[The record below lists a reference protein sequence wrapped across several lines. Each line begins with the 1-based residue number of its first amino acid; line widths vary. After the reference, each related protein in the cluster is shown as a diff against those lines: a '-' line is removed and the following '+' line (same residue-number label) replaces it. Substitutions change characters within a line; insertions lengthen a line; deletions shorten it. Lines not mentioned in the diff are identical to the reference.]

1 MSPGEDN
8 DQNLMVS
15 DDKYLNTIVSFWKKI
30 PEGGNRELL
39 CLGALSGS
47 SIIFMKKTCHELLR
61 ESNNMVICTGSSYFD
76 DFDMNF
82 IINSTIDF
90 YRDTHFILL
99 LVSYSI

>member
-15 DDKYLNTIVSFWKKI
+15 DDKYLSTIVSFWEKI
-30 PEGGNRELL
+30 PEGGKRVLL

-47 SIIFMKKTCHELLR
+47 SMIFIKKTCHELLK

-76 DFDMNF
+76 DFDMHF
-82 IINSTIDF
+82 IIKGTIDF
-90 YRDTHFILL
+90 VGNTHFILL
-99 LVSYSI
+99 LVSYSR